1 MNSSIP
7 SYALYGHEVQP
18 AWLDMVHCEQIH
30 VRSSMHDYRIDPH
43 VHDGLIQVL
52 YLTDGGGA
60 VLIDGE
66 RHTLRAP
73 ALIVVPSRH
82 VHGFQWLRDVD
93 GPVVTAA
100 QRPLESLAAVAAP
113 GLLAQIRKPLAIGL
127 LDGIGDASRHVGAL
141 LPLFQ
146 ALDRET
152 RAHQSG
158 EASAGMALLLALF
171 VQIARITA
179 ALRTDAD
186 GEAGTRNRKAAQV
199 ERFRAMVDER
209 FRDRLALDDYAGPLG
224 ISAGQLSRLC
234 RELLGM
240 SALDVINARVVHE
253 AERELVYSILSVKQV
268 AALLGYADEAYF
280 GRFFKKQTGRTPT
293 EFRELAQAQLAPG
306 RPTTAGPAPLKGP

>member
-1 MNSSIP
+1 MNSRIP
-7 SYALYGHEVQP
+7 NYALYGHEAQP
-18 AWLDMVHCEQIH
+18 AWLDMVHIEQIH
-30 VRSSMHDYRIDPH
+30 ERSSMHDYRIDPH
-43 VHDGLIQVL
+43 VHDGMIQVL
-52 YLTDGGGA
+52 YLTQGGGD

-82 VHGFQWLRDVD
+82 VHGFDWLPEVD

-100 QRPLESLAAVAAP
+100 QRPLESIAAVAAP
-113 GLLAQIRKPLAIGL
+113 ALVAQIRKPLAIGL
-127 LDGIGDASRHVGAL
+127 LDDVGDASRHAEAL

-152 RAHQSG
+152 RVHPSG
-158 EASAGMALLLALF
+158 VASAGMALLLAVF
-171 VQIARITA
+171 VQIARIQA
-179 ALRTDAD
+179 VLHSGED

-209 FRDRLALDDYAGPLG
+209 YRERLSLDDYASPLG

-234 RELLGM
+234 REVLGM
-240 SALDVINARVVHE
+240 SALDVISARVVHE
-253 AERELVYSILSVKQV
+253 AERELVYSILSVKQI

-280 GRFFKKQTGRTPT
+280 GRFFKKQTGCTPT
-293 EFRELAQAQLAPG
+293 EFRELAQAQLAPP
-306 RPTTAGPAPLKGP
+306 RRAPVAASLD